1 MKLSNLSIGSR
12 LAAAFAL
19 VIALLVICVSLAFAG
34 LDEVGEKMQSIVAKR
49 YTQIDV
55 ITQIK
60 NNGNKGLLLVGRILL
75 AKTPEQAK
83 KYMDDYGLIRDANA
97 AKYKQLEELLDS
109 DESQSLFKQQADA
122 RKDYGA
128 ALKKVF
134 DLVKGG
140 DTQQAMDIYEGDV
153 ARLQLRYYALIDKMV
168 ELQAKSMEE
177 DAREAQE
184 DTRTG
189 KIRMGVISLLAL
201 LIAGGTGVFIT
212 GTITRPIQRAIGLAE
227 AVARG
232 DLTQRLESQSKDE
245 VGRLL
250 EALRGMTEGLHRIV
264 TEVRQGTDTIST
276 AASEVASGNHD
287 LSARTEQQA
296 SSLEETVAAME
307 ELTVAVKHTAD
318 NASLANGKAASA
330 SAVAVQGGEVVG
342 EVISTMSS
350 IADSSKR
357 IVEIISVIDGIAF
370 QTNILALNAAVEA
383 ARAGEQGRGFAVV
396 AAEVRSLAQRSAV
409 AAKEIKTLIA
419 HSSEQVE
426 LGGRMVEQ
434 AGQTMQQVVASIK
447 QVTDIVAEISA
458 SSQEQ
463 SAGIAQI
470 NSAMAQMDDSTQKN
484 AALVE
489 QGTAAASSLQGQAG
503 QLADV
508 VRTFRLSE

>member
-1 MKLSNLSIGSR
+1 MKLSNLSIGAR
-12 LAAAFAL
+12 LTLAFSL
-19 VIALLVICVSLAFAG
+19 VIVLLALCVSLAFSG
-34 LDEVGEKMQSIVAKR
+34 LDQISGKMQSIVSHR

-75 AKTPEQAK
+75 ARTPEQAK
-83 KYMDDYGLIRDANA
+83 KHMDEYGLIRDANA
-97 AKYKQLEELLDS
+97 ARYKQLEALLDS
-109 DESQSLFKQQADA
+109 DASRSLFKQQAEA
-122 RKDYGA
+122 RKEYGG

-134 DLVKGG
+134 DLVKAG
-140 DTQQAMDIYEGDV
+140 DTQQALDIYEGDV
-153 ARLQLRYYALIDKMV
+153 ARLQLSYYALIDKMV
-168 ELQAKSMEE
+168 DLQASSMQA
-177 DAREAQE
+177 DVQQASA
-184 DTRTG
+184 DNRTG
-189 KIRMGVISLLAL
+189 KLRMGLVSLFAL
-201 LIAGGTGVFIT
+201 LMAAATGFVIT
-212 GTITRPIQRAIGLAE
+212 RTITRPIGRAIELAE

-232 DLTQRLESQSKDE
+232 DLTQRLESDSKDE
-245 VGRLL
+245 IGRLL
-250 EALRGMTEGLHRIV
+250 AALRHMTEGLHRIV
-264 TEVRQGTDTIST
+264 TEVRQGTDTINT
-276 AASEVASGNHD
+276 AASEVASGNQD

-296 SSLEETVAAME
+296 SSLEETAAAME
-307 ELTVAVKHTAD
+307 ELTMAVRHTAD

-330 SAVAVQGGEVVG
+330 SAVAAQGGEVVG
-342 EVISTMSS
+342 QVIRTMSS

-426 LGGRMVEQ
+426 QGGTMVEQ

-463 SAGIAQI
+463 SAGLAQI
-470 NSAMAQMDDSTQKN
+470 NSAMAHMDDSTQKN

-489 QGTAAASSLQGQAG
+489 QGTAAAGSLQNQAH
-503 QLADV
+503 QLAEV
-508 VRTFRLSE
+508 ARVFRLCA